1 MSTTIT
7 LRLNDDFKK
16 KIEAKA
22 REKNKSMNQLIN
34 ELLTFSSLIEELT
47 DEQSKIVIRDA
58 KGFKPDQEVVVPH
71 PDKLYA

>member
-1 MSTTIT
+1 MSTTIS

-47 DEQSKIVIRDA
+47 DENSKIVIRDA
-58 KGFKPDQEVVVPH
+58 KGFNSEQEVVVPH
-71 PDKLYA
+71 PDKLYT